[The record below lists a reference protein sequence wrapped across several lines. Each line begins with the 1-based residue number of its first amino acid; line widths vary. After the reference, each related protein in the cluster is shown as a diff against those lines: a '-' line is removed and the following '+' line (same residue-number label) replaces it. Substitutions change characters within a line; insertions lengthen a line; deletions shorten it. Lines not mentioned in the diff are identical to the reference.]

1 LSDAIWN
8 AITQLGKPMEKYG
21 LPTLEPFLI
30 KSLDAKSVSQA
41 ASFQL
46 RVKNL
51 KLHPHQKIILINFHL
66 QQHEF

>member
-1 LSDAIWN
+1 
-8 AITQLGKPMEKYG
+8 MEKYG

-46 RVKNL
+46 HVKNL
-51 KLHPHQKIILINFHL
+51 KLHGLTNITSVKAK
-66 QQHEF
+66 